1 MTTNL
6 MPSPGVET
14 FDTAILTRAI
24 SRTRASLSQDF
35 AEEILQWDFPPED
48 KQRMAELSAK
58 ARAGNL
64 TSEEESEIDS
74 YVRVGHIVNL
84 MQAKARL
91 SLPPASF
98 ANILASYIK

>member
-1 MTTNL
+1 
-6 MPSPGVET
+6 MPTAAVET

-24 SRTRASLSQDF
+24 SPARSTLSRTAAQ
-35 AEEILQWDFPPED
+35 EILQWDFPRED

-58 ARAGNL
+58 ARAGAL
-64 TSEEESEIDS
+64 SAEEEAEIDS

-91 SLPPASF
+91 A
-98 ANILASYIK
+98 IKQAARD

>member
-6 MPSPGVET
+6 MPSHAVET

-24 SRTRASLSQDF
+24 SPARQSISREI
-35 AEEILQWDFPPED
+35 AEQILEWDFPPED
-48 KQRMAELSAK
+48 QERMAELSAK
-58 ARAGNL
+58 ARAGALNA
-64 TSEEESEIDS
+64 EEETEIDS

-91 SLPPASF
+91 A
-98 ANILASYIK
+98 IKQAARK

>member
-6 MPSPGVET
+6 MPSSAVET

-24 SRTRASLSQDF
+24 SPVRRSLSREV

-48 KQRMAELSAK
+48 KERMAELSAK
-58 ARAGNL
+58 ARAGEL
-64 TSEEESEIDS
+64 SGEEEAEIDS

-91 SLPPASF
+91 A
-98 ANILASYIK
+98 IKQAARN

>member
-1 MTTNL
+1 MVTNL
-6 MPSPGVET
+6 MPSLPVET

-24 SRTRASLSQDF
+24 SSIQKSLPPEI

-58 ARAGNL
+58 ARAGEL
-64 TSEEESEIDS
+64 STDEEAQIDS
-74 YVRVGHIVNL
+74 YVRVGHIINL

-91 SLPPASF
+91 A
-98 ANILASYIK
+98 IKQAARS

>member
-6 MPSPGVET
+6 MPSPAVCT

-24 SRTRASLSQDF
+24 SPDRESLSRDV
-35 AEEILQWDFPPED
+35 AEIILQWDFPPED
-48 KQRMAELSAK
+48 KKRMANLSAK
-58 ARAGNL
+58 ASNGELNA
-64 TSEEESEIDS
+64 EEEAEIDS

-91 SLPPASF
+91 A
-98 ANILASYIK
+98 IKQATQN

>member
-6 MPSPGVET
+6 MASSAVET

-24 SRTRASLSQDF
+24 SLAHKSLSRDL
-35 AEEILQWDFPPED
+35 AEEILEWDFPPED

-58 ARAGNL
+58 ARAGEL
-64 TSEEESEIDS
+64 SADEEAQIDS
-74 YVRVGHIVNL
+74 YVRVGHIINL

-91 SLPPASF
+91 A
-98 ANILASYIK
+98 IKQAARN